1 MNTIFC
7 FSGTGNSLYAA
18 NKIAAE
24 INAEVDNMKSGGEC
38 NADVIGMVFP
48 VYFWGLPKTVER
60 FLGDVRITNKSAYI
74 FAVVTYGGFAVGVD
88 GAVNELLKKQGVKL
102 SYSAKVKMV
111 ENYLPGFKVNDS
123 KALWQK
129 TDSTLDRIIS
139 DIKRRAVSRIT
150 PYTAVN
156 RAVHKSYPPLKTD
169 CGKLFSVDGCRQCT
183 ACVHVCPNNNITME
197 NGSPKFGSNCE
208 LCMGCVHICPA
219 DAIDYNNQ
227 TQGKK
232 RYKNVMQH
240 ELATLNARGF
250 NHTRFE
256 ADFTK
261 PRNNLTAEY
270 IAEDYS
276 FTYEGG
282 YCDSSVMI
290 NCLELGIDSKTGIAV
305 QISGYH
311 SYMIWK
317 GESLTPPEAKDG
329 ALIMSDKIESGVA
342 YGIKDNV
349 TTYYDKSS
357 GWVCIGT
364 RDYNNADCVRFCEN
378 CIAAVNDGKLAAI
391 WVSLPTDCEV
401 MKRLK

>member
-111 ENYLPGFKVNDS
+111 ENYLPGFKVNDN
-123 KALWQK
+123 KTIWQK
-129 TDSTLDRIIS
+129 TDSMLDRIIS

-169 CGKLFSVDGCRQCT
+169 CGKLFSVDSCRQCT

-219 DAIDYNNQ
+219 DAINYNNQ

-232 RYKNVMQH
+232 RYKNTMQH
-240 ELATLNARGF
+240 ELAALNARGF
-250 NHTRFE
+250 NNTRFE

-290 NCLELGIDSKTGIAV
+290 NCLELGIDSETGIAV

-329 ALIMSDKIESGVA
+329 ALIMLDKIESGVT

-391 WVSLPTDCEV
+391 WVSLPTDCEI

>member
-1 MNTIFC
+1 MNKIFC

-24 INAEVDNMKSGGEC
+24 INAEVDNMRSGGEC
-38 NADVIGMVFP
+38 NANVIGIVFP

-60 FLGDVRITNKSAYI
+60 FLCDVSITSKSAYI

-111 ENYLPGFKVNDS
+111 ENYLPGFKVNDN

-129 TDSTLDRIIS
+129 TDSMLDRIIS

-169 CGKLFSVDGCRQCT
+169 CGKLFTVDGCRQCT
-183 ACVHVCPNNNITME
+183 ACVDVCPNNNITME

-232 RYKNVMQH
+232 RYKNRKVSAK
-240 ELATLNARGF
+240 EL
-250 NHTRFE
+250 
-256 ADFTK
+256 
-261 PRNNLTAEY
+261 
-270 IAEDYS
+270 
-276 FTYEGG
+276 
-282 YCDSSVMI
+282 
-290 NCLELGIDSKTGIAV
+290 IDL
-305 QISGYH
+305 H
-311 SYMIWK
+311 SPK
-317 GESLTPPEAKDG
+317 E
-329 ALIMSDKIESGVA
+329 
-342 YGIKDNV
+342 
-349 TTYYDKSS
+349 
-357 GWVCIGT
+357 
-364 RDYNNADCVRFCEN
+364 
-378 CIAAVNDGKLAAI
+378 
-391 WVSLPTDCEV
+391 
-401 MKRLK
+401 